1 MGTGQARTWTG
12 VNLFA
17 LELTTSA
24 RKGLKKLSKKEQELV
39 YVVLETLKENPTPPK
54 SLKLTGRDGY
64 RIRVGDLRIIYTL
77 QRGRLIVLVLDIGH
91 RREIYR

>member
-1 MGTGQARTWTG
+1 MT
-12 VNLFA
+12 LF
-17 LELTTSA
+17 EIVLTTSA
-24 RKGLKKLSKKEQELV
+24 RKGLKRLSKQEQELV
-39 YVVLETLKENPTPPK
+39 YAVLETLKENPTPPK

-64 RIRVGDLRIIYTL
+64 RIRVGNLRVLYTL

>member
-1 MGTGQARTWTG
+1 MT
-12 VNLFA
+12 FFEI
-17 LELTTSA
+17 ELTTSA
-24 RKGLKKLSKKEQELV
+24 RKGLKKLSRREQKLI
-39 YVVLETLKENPTPPK
+39 YAVLETLKENPTPPK

-64 RIRVGDLRIIYTL
+64 RIRVGDLRVIYTL

>member
-1 MGTGQARTWTG
+1 MT
-12 VNLFA
+12 LF
-17 LELTTSA
+17 EIVLTTSA
-24 RKGLKKLSKKEQELV
+24 RKGLKRLSKKEQELV
-39 YVVLETLKENPTPPK
+39 YAVLETLKENPTPPK

-64 RIRVGDLRIIYTL
+64 RIRVGNLRVLYTL